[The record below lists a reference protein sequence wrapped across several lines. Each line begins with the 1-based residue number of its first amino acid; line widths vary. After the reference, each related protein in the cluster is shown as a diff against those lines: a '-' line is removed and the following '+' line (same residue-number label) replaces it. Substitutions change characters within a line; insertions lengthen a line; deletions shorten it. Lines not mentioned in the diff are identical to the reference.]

1 MDFNEMLKLKE
12 KAKKFDE
19 LEKLLEFNIDNYDV
33 IESDQYDTGFA
44 DACNEIYD
52 LFFNNQV
59 SDRGCDMID
68 ETQTYEKLFIEHPY
82 IMRYFSSYIA
92 TTYYFKIRDVGVYK
106 VVKLNNGDVY
116 HIYKVMSSGVPEFIQ
131 NVQTPKDVIEFVNK
145 L

>member
-1 MDFNEMLKLKE
+1 MDFNEVLRLQE

-19 LEKLLEFNIDNYDV
+19 LEKLLEFNIENYDV

-52 LFFNNQV
+52 LFFNKQV
-59 SDRGCDMID
+59 SDRRFNMMD
-68 ETQTYEKLFIEHPY
+68 ETQTYEQSFIEHPN

-92 TTYYFKIRDVGVYK
+92 TAYYFKIRDAGVYK
-106 VVKLNNGDVY
+106 VIKWNNGDVY
-116 HIYKVMSSGVPEFIQ
+116 HIYKIMSSGVPEFIQ
-131 NVQTPKDVIEFVNK
+131 NMQTPKDVIEFVNK